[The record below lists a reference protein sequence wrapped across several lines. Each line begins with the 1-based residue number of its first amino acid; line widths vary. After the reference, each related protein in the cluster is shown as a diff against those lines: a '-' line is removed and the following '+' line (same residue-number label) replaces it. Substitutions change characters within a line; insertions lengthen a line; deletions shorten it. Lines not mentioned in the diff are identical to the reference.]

1 MELEFAVFCIE
12 NIARRLNR
20 NGAEIYSLLAEKS
33 NLLSS
38 YILANREILHTQDKD
53 YIVDDIIDVMRERGL
68 VE

>member
-20 NGAEIYSLLAEKS
+20 NGAEVYSLLAEKS
-33 NLLSS
+33 DILSS
-38 YILANREILHTQDKD
+38 YVMKNWEVLHTQDMD
-53 YIVDDIIDVMRERGL
+53 YIVDDILEVMRERGL